1 MVFVFVALSFL
12 ILFWCIFWQ
21 ICDSKHSDLIPC
33 LDRDLHHQLKL
44 RLNLTLME
52 HYEHHCP
59 PPERRF
65 NCLVPPPA
73 GYKVGLSVSFSCFE
87 HSCICYG
94 SYGSGVK
101 WLMMILFME
110 LFSDTYKVAW

>member
-73 GYKVGLSVSFSCFE
+73 GYKVGLVSLSCLSILAYVMGLMALVLSGCFV
-87 HSCICYG
+87 YG
-94 SYGSGVK
+94 VVFRY
-101 WLMMILFME
+101 L
-110 LFSDTYKVAW
+110 